1 MKKNDLLTSKYNA
14 LIQFRLSRSRF
25 AAVLFFCAILVLS
38 SCKKDVYDVNNV
50 AVSQDGVAKPN
61 VKSTVEFISIAY
73 SDLFGNTID
82 QSKLTDL
89 GVAYEAFGDKKLIED
104 LIIRNFLNAQ
114 GVSIP
119 TTVAMNTDV
128 NLFVIA
134 TYKKFY
140 NREPN
145 EFELW
150 QLSNLIQ
157 NDVNTTPELVYYAFM
172 TSNEYRYY

>member
-1 MKKNDLLTSKYNA
+1 
-14 LIQFRLSRSRF
+14 
-25 AAVLFFCAILVLS
+25 
-38 SCKKDVYDVNNV
+38 
-50 AVSQDGVAKPN
+50 
-61 VKSTVEFISIAY
+61 
-73 SDLFGNTID
+73 
-82 QSKLTDL
+82 
-89 GVAYEAFGDKKLIED
+89 
-104 LIIRNFLNAQ
+104 
-114 GVSIP
+114 
-119 TTVAMNTDV
+119 MNTDV

-150 QLSNLIQ
+150 QLTNLIQ

>member
-1 MKKNDLLTSKYNA
+1 MNMLELIKTIKHTGIVLLAA
-14 LIQFRLSRSRF
+14 L
-25 AAVLFFCAILVLS
+25 AIGTTG
-38 SCKKDVYDVNNV
+38 CKKDPPKSYIYGVNGTSV
-50 AVSQDGVAKPN
+50 TQDGVSKPN

-82 QSKLTDL
+82 QNTLTEL
-89 GVAYEAFGDKKLIED
+89 GTAYVAFGDRKLIED

-114 GVSIP
+114 GASIP
-119 TTVAMNTDV
+119 STSQMNADV
-128 NLFVIA
+128 PLFIVN

-150 QLSNLIQ
+150 QFTNLIS
-157 NDVNTTPELVYYAFM
+157 NDANITPELVYYAFM